1 MFTNSKANINNS
13 LNKGF
18 YYSYKLLNK
27 KERARLRN
35 ISIFAFLSGILEI
48 ISLTTVYPLV
58 SIIIEPDLINN
69 NLFLKQIHNYL
80 DNPNPNQFVILL
92 ALGASIILVTSVIM
106 NLITQIMA
114 NIFASAAEERLAKE
128 FYKDLIYAPY
138 KWHLSNNPN
147 ALRTIILT
155 NINLWNRSIIKIIP
169 SLSGQLSGIIFAL
182 ITILI
187 ATPKLGLVLF

>member
-1 MFTNSKANINNS
+1 MFSYSKANINNS

-128 FYKDLIYAPY
+128 FYHNVIYSSY
-138 KWHLSNNPN
+138 RWHLINNPN
-147 ALRTIILT
+147 ITRNLILKNLNIWSKGIIRL
-155 NINLWNRSIIKIIP
+155 IP
-169 SLSGQLSGIIFAL
+169 TLAGQLSGII
-182 ITILI
+182 I
-187 ATPKLGLVLF
+187 ATL